1 MSDYEFNYKVWLI
14 VSQVLTVIGGICFVI
29 LVAARFSLTINELVA
44 AYFQG
49 QTAFMNAGRAARKAK
64 LDEVLPKNP
73 VKEKPAEEPSVTQQ
87 LWDGMQRVQAERG
100 KRTQDQADKESK
112 MLKHSIMP

>member
-14 VSQVLTVIGGICFVI
+14 VSQVLTVIGGICFVV

-49 QTAFMNAGRAARKAK
+49 QTAFMKAGRAARKAK
-64 LDEVLPKNP
+64 LDEVLPK
-73 VKEKPAEEPSVTQQ
+73 AEPQ
-87 LWDGMQRVQAERG
+87 GRA
-100 KRTQDQADKESK
+100 K
-112 MLKHSIMP
+112 MLNESLKSKKAMVAKVMADERQSQLDQLFAKPPKGWSISK